1 MRKRLQSRGIIAALL
16 FSIFVFA
23 LVACEG
29 PQGAPGLPGL
39 AGNPGNPGPQGV
51 QGPQGDPGLAGLPG
65 NPGEPGNP
73 GAAGPPGSQGDP
85 GADAVA
91 ISLEASLSVNKAVLT
106 MSEPFEVSGSG
117 FQIGEPVLIRFSV
130 DDKTQPILGSAT
142 ANAAGA
148 FTLAFDELG
157 GTDAIKAAA
166 IGTRTLSAIGA
177 DGSKASAPLTIVKSS
192 VPSPSPSTSLL
203 AAEVAT
209 GGETTIWGAGFRAG
223 ESVALTALA
232 GGTDGTDVILVG
244 GEANDS
250 GALQLTVTVSLDAGI
265 YTLAAVGSQG
275 SRASAALVVV
285 EEK

>member
-29 PQGAPGLPGL
+29 PQGPPGLPGL
-39 AGNPGNPGPQGV
+39 PGNPGNSGPQGV

-65 NPGEPGNP
+65 NPGDPGNP
-73 GAAGPPGSQGDP
+73 GAAGPPGTQGAP

-106 MSEPFEVSGSG
+106 MSEPIEVSGSG

-148 FTLAFDELG
+148 FTVAFDQLG

-166 IGTRTLSAIGA
+166 VGIRTLSATGA
-177 DGSKASAPLTIVKSS
+177 DGSKASAPLTIVASRIPAPSS
-192 VPSPSPSTSLL
+192 HTSLL
-203 AAEVAT
+203 VAEVAT
-209 GGETTIWGAGFRAG
+209 GDETTIWGAGFQAG

-232 GGTDGTDVILVG
+232 GGTDGTDVILIG
-244 GEANDS
+244 GEANGS
-250 GALQLTVTVSLDAGI
+250 GALQLTVKISLDAGI
-265 YTLAAVGSQG
+265 YTLSAVGSQG
-275 SRASAALVVV
+275 SRSSAALVVV